1 MHVCT
6 YMYVCHRLRLW
17 TDLLARAPPHQEA
30 SVDHLLEPL
39 LVFCN
44 GRSGGNQ
51 GVQLLL
57 AFKRHL
63 NPYQVF
69 DLANGG
75 PYPG

>member
-1 MHVCT
+1 M
-6 YMYVCHRLRLW
+6 
-17 TDLLARAPPHQEA
+17 PPLHQEEC
-30 SVDHLLEPL
+30 VDHLLEPL